1 MYLHPRLLALAA
13 DVRWRIIISAVV
25 GMLAVAA
32 GVARLAVA
40 AVIIVEVVRGN
51 ATFESLTWPLVI
63 MAILIAARAYLQY
76 LQEVMSHHTASM
88 VKVKLRERLYEHSLA
103 LGPGHFDSSR
113 TGDALMSLAEGV
125 ERLEAFFGRYL
136 PQMIVAALA
145 PVVIF
150 IFMAIIDFRTGLV
163 FLAFALLTLVIPN
176 MFHRWNRERSMA
188 RRDAYGALGADFL
201 DAVQGLSTLKAFG
214 QGRMRGELLA
224 ERARQLFRTTM
235 GVLAAN
241 AATGALTILGI
252 TGGAAVAL
260 GWGAVRVADGE
271 LELRALMIV
280 LMLGVEIFRPLRELV
295 QLYHDGVMAM
305 SSAEGIFA
313 IMDSPVSVRDPDR
326 SQPAGAS
333 AVPSDELKPEIS
345 FESVSHAYN
354 QGRRPALHH
363 LSFTLQEGETLGLV
377 GPSGAGKSTIVWLML
392 RFFDPQQGVIR
403 MGGHDLREIP
413 MEELRQQIS
422 VVTQDTYLFHGT
434 VAENLRF
441 GNPEATQEELEE
453 AAKAANAHE
462 FIHRLP
468 NGYETV
474 VGERAVRLS
483 GGQKQRIAIAR
494 ALLKDAPILILD
506 EALSSVDAENEAV
519 IREALDRL
527 MQGRTTLIIAHRLSS
542 VLRADRILVLD
553 EGRLVETGTHSELV
567 AAGGLYAGLMAQQ
580 QERLDFGFLP
590 TPGTPN
596 HPGAAVPQVDV
607 GAFIPRTAHGG
618 HGHHHHDS
626 PQAHR
631 RDGERG
637 DGHAS
642 HSAAHDHGSG
652 REEDG
657 HHHQGAAQAHRRDE
671 GHEHG
676 HSSHSV
682 AHDHESGREEDG
694 HHHQGAERAHR
705 RDEEHEHG
713 HASHPAATDHDSGR
727 EEDRHHHQG
736 AERAHRRDE
745 GHDHVSHH
753 AVQASA
759 GDRHGLQPDAEAFI
773 PRPGH
778 DGHGHHHHAA
788 PGARHGAMENGHR
801 EGPAHLGIIT
811 VWARLLGLVRPWGT
825 ELVLTFLLG
834 VAHHG
839 TAIGVGVV
847 SALLVGQVI
856 TGGDLTLLLI
866 LLAVLTPLA
875 AFFIWTES
883 WVAHDLAY
891 RLLAEMRV
899 DVYRKLDPLAPAY
912 MTRRRSGDLVSVVG
926 GDVETVEFFFAHT
939 ITPAFTAVVVPGVV
953 VAVLAFIAWPMALAV
968 APFLLAVALSPFFAQ
983 KRSERL
989 GEELRHQLGDVHAH
1003 MVDSIQGMREISAFG
1018 RGKARTAEMVDN
1030 SWKFAH
1036 FQLRFLKERAFQI
1049 GFIEAMTALGGL
1061 VVLTIGVWLLTNG
1074 NISRP
1079 ELILAVVLSVAA
1091 FAPVSDI
1098 ARTMKQLMETLAASR
1113 RLFAIH
1119 DEPVPVRDGPGVDDT
1134 RRNGRESAA
1143 PSLDFDAVAF
1153 DYGPGE
1159 PQALGGVSFK
1169 VEPGKTIALVGR
1181 SGAGKT
1187 TCANLVMRFWDP
1199 SIGAVRMD
1207 GHDIREFKLDDL
1219 RRQVALVSQDTY
1231 LFNASIR
1238 DNIVLGRPEASQAE
1252 LEDAARQA
1260 NCHDFITSF
1269 PDGYDTL
1276 VGERGMQ
1283 LSGGQRQRIAIARAL
1298 LKNAPVLVL
1307 DEATSHLDAVSES
1320 QLRQALV
1327 KLMEGRTT
1335 LVIAHRLSTIRD
1347 ADRIVVLDHGQAVEQ
1362 GSHEELLEQ
1371 QGLYA
1376 QLVATQLVS
1385 AGNGHE
1391 SAHEDDAHQGH
1402 APELPAEWTGVPG
1415 GHHHHH

>member
-1 MYLHPRLLALAA
+1 MYLHPRLLSLAV

-63 MAILIAARAYLQY
+63 MAVLIVARACLQY
-76 LQEVMSHHTASM
+76 LQEVMSHHTASL

-150 IFMAIIDFRTGLV
+150 IFMALIDFRTGLV
-163 FLAFALLTLVIPN
+163 FLAFALLTLIIPN
-176 MFHRWNRERSMA
+176 LFHRWNRERSMA

-201 DAVQGLSTLKAFG
+201 DAVQGLATLKAFG
-214 QGRMRGELLA
+214 QSRDRGELLA
-224 ERARQLFRTTM
+224 ERARNLFRTTM

-260 GWGAVRVADGE
+260 GWGAVRVADGD

-280 LMLGVEIFRPLRELV
+280 LMLGVEVFRPLRELV

-313 IMDSPVSVRDPDR
+313 IMDSPVAVKDPERADANGAA
-326 SQPAGAS
+326 PAS
-333 AVPSDELKPEIS
+333 APRQAQDELKPEIA
-345 FESVSHAYN
+345 FENVSHAYN
-354 QGRRPALHH
+354 EGRRPALHD
-363 LSFTLQEGETLGLV
+363 LSFTLHEGETLGLV

-392 RFFDPQQGVIR
+392 RFFDPQDGVVR
-403 MGGHDLREIP
+403 LGGRDARDIP
-413 MEELRQQIS
+413 LEELRQQVS

-434 VAENLRF
+434 VADNLRF
-441 GNPEATQEELEE
+441 GNPHATQAELEE
-453 AAKAANAHE
+453 AARAANAHE
-462 FIHRLP
+462 FIHHLP
-468 NGYETV
+468 QGYETV

-519 IREALDRL
+519 IVQALDRL
-527 MQGRTTLIIAHRLSS
+527 IEGRTTLRIAHRLSS
-542 VLRADRILVLD
+542 IVNADRILVLE
-553 EGRLVETGTHSELV
+553 EGRLVESGRHAELV
-567 AAGGLYAGLMAQQ
+567 AAGGLYAELMAQQ
-580 QERLDFGFLP
+580 QERLDFGP
-590 TPGTPN
+590 DTARESQ
-596 HPGAAVPQVDV
+596 HGAQGPVPAVDV
-607 GAFIPRTAHGG
+607 GAFMPSPAHEG
-618 HGHHHHDS
+618 HGHHHHAPS
-626 PQAHR
+626 QPHR
-631 RDGERG
+631 RDGE
-637 DGHAS
+637 
-642 HSAAHDHGSG
+642 HDHGH
-652 REEDG
+652 EHPQP
-657 HHHQGAAQAHRRDE
+657 HHDE
-671 GHEHG
+671 GHANHSPAQASQRHREHRHEHHDPVQAH
-676 HSSHSV
+676 HSDDEHNHDRQQHNP
-682 AHDHESGREEDG
+682 AQMRHDHGVQG
-694 HHHQGAERAHR
+694 HG
-705 RDEEHEHG
+705 
-713 HASHPAATDHDSGR
+713 P
-727 EEDRHHHQG
+727 
-736 AERAHRRDE
+736 
-745 GHDHVSHH
+745 
-753 AVQASA
+753 
-759 GDRHGLQPDAEAFI
+759 QPDASAFI

-778 DGHGHHHHAA
+778 DGHGHHHHDA
-788 PGARHGAMENGHR
+788 PAVRREHDDHHR
-801 EGPAHLGIIT
+801 GDRSRPLGIIT

-875 AFFIWTES
+875 AFFVWTES

-953 VAVLAFIAWPMALAV
+953 VAVLAVIAWPMALAV
-968 APFLLAVALSPFFAQ
+968 APFLFAVALSPFFAQ

-1018 RGKARTAEMVDN
+1018 RGPARTAEMVDN
-1030 SWKFAH
+1030 SWRFAH

-1049 GFIEAMTALGGL
+1049 GFIESMTALGGL

-1119 DEPVPVRDGPGVDDT
+1119 DEPVPVTDGPGIRGDGHPDAHP
-1134 RRNGRESAA
+1134 NGA
-1143 PSLDFDAVAF
+1143 PSLDFDEVGF

-1159 PQALGGVSFK
+1159 PQALSGVSFK
-1169 VEPGKTIALVGR
+1169 VEPGHTVALVGR

-1187 TCANLVMRFWDP
+1187 TCANLMMRFWDP
-1199 SIGAVRMD
+1199 SGGSVRLD
-1207 GHDIREFKLDDL
+1207 GHDIRDFKLDDL
-1219 RRQVALVSQDTY
+1219 RRRVALVSQDTY

-1238 DNIVLGRPEASQAE
+1238 ENIMLGRPDASEAE
-1252 LEDAARQA
+1252 LEEAARQA
-1260 NCHDFITSF
+1260 NCHDFITAF
-1269 PDGYDTL
+1269 PDGYDTI

-1320 QLRQALV
+1320 QLRQALEH
-1327 KLMEGRTT
+1327 LMQGRTT

-1347 ADRIVVLDHGQAVEQ
+1347 ADRIVVLDRGQAIEQ
-1362 GSHEELLEQ
+1362 GSHQELLES

-1376 QLVATQLVS
+1376 QLVATQLVGATNGEEPHPAS
-1385 AGNGHE
+1385 AQTPEPGH
-1391 SAHEDDAHQGH
+1391 HHPG
-1402 APELPAEWTGVPG
+1402 PLPAEWTGAHG
-1415 GHHHHH
+1415 GHHHH

>member
-13 DVRWRIIISAVV
+13 DVRWRIIISAIV

-63 MAILIAARAYLQY
+63 MAALIVARTYLQY
-76 LQEVMSHHTASM
+76 LQEVMSHHTASL

-103 LGPGHFDSSR
+103 LGPGHFDAAR

-150 IFMAIIDFRTGLV
+150 VFMAIIDLWTGV
-163 FLAFALLTLVIPN
+163 IFLIFALLTLVIPN

-201 DAVQGLSTLKAFG
+201 DSVQGLATLKAFG
-214 QGRMRGELLA
+214 QSRVRGELLA
-224 ERARQLFRTTM
+224 ERARVLFRTTM

-260 GWGAVRVADGE
+260 GWGAVRVADGD

-313 IMDSPVSVRDPDR
+313 IMDSPVTVRNPAREREPD
-326 SQPAGAS
+326 SATVAS
-333 AVPSDELKPEIS
+333 ASSKPEIT
-345 FESVSHAYN
+345 FEDVSHAYSE
-354 QGRRPALHH
+354 GRRPALHD
-363 LSFTLQEGETLGLV
+363 LSFTLHEGETLGLV
-377 GPSGAGKSTIVWLML
+377 GPSGAGKSTIVWLTL

-403 MGGHDLREIP
+403 MGGQDIRDIPLDRLRE
-413 MEELRQQIS
+413 RIS

-441 GNPEATQEELEE
+441 GNPDATQAQLEE
-453 AAKAANAHE
+453 AARTANAHD
-462 FIHRLP
+462 FISHLP
-468 NGYETV
+468 HGYDTV

-519 IREALDRL
+519 IVQALDRL
-527 MQGRTTLIIAHRLSS
+527 IEGRTTLRIAHRLSS
-542 VLRADRILVLD
+542 VVNADRILVLD
-553 EGRLVETGTHSELV
+553 EGRLVESGSHSELV
-567 AAGGLYAGLMAQQ
+567 AAGGLYADLMAQQ
-580 QERLDFGFLP
+580 QERVDFLVQP
-590 TPGTPN
+590 SAQTE
-596 HPGAAVPQVDV
+596 HPQQQAAPQVDV
-607 GAFIPRTAHGG
+607 SAFTPSLAHQGHGHHHHASPQAHRDEGHSGSQGVHEETHGHSGQGHGHHHDGASQAHHGGHRDGEHQQDGHHDGGTGREYSRHHGAAPSQRQHDGDGHHAVEQVPDAGHHGPQPDASAFIPRPAHEG
-618 HGHHHHDS
+618 HGHHHHDAPS
-626 PQAHR
+626 S
-631 RDGERG
+631 
-637 DGHAS
+637 GHS
-642 HSAAHDHGSG
+642 EQ
-652 REEDG
+652 R
-657 HHHQGAAQAHRRDE
+657 
-671 GHEHG
+671 HG
-676 HSSHSV
+676 H
-682 AHDHESGREEDG
+682 GP
-694 HHHQGAERAHR
+694 R
-705 RDEEHEHG
+705 R
-713 HASHPAATDHDSGR
+713 
-727 EEDRHHHQG
+727 
-736 AERAHRRDE
+736 
-745 GHDHVSHH
+745 
-753 AVQASA
+753 
-759 GDRHGLQPDAEAFI
+759 
-773 PRPGH
+773 
-778 DGHGHHHHAA
+778 
-788 PGARHGAMENGHR
+788 
-801 EGPAHLGIIT
+801 LGIIT
-811 VWARLLGLVRPWGT
+811 VWLRLLGLVKPWRN
-825 ELVLTFLLG
+825 ELILTFLLG

-839 TAIGVGVV
+839 TAIGVAVV

-899 DVYRKLDPLAPAY
+899 DIYRKLDPLAPAY
-912 MTRRRSGDLVSVVG
+912 MTRRRSGDLVSIVG

-953 VAVLAFIAWPMALAV
+953 VAVLAVIAWPMAIAV
-968 APFLLAVALSPFFAQ
+968 APFLVAVALSPFFAQ
-983 KRSERL
+983 RRSERL
-989 GEELRHQLGDVHAH
+989 GEELREQLGDVHAH
-1003 MVDSIQGMREISAFG
+1003 MVDSIQGMREIVAFG
-1018 RGKARTAEMVDN
+1018 QGRSRTGEMVAN
-1030 SWKFAH
+1030 SWRFAH

-1061 VVLTIGVWLLTNG
+1061 VVLTVGVWLLTSDV
-1074 NISRP
+1074 ISRP

-1119 DEPVPVRDGPGVDDT
+1119 DEPVPVVDGAGAPVVSD
-1134 RRNGRESAA
+1134 RQNGHRPA
-1143 PSLDFDAVAF
+1143 PSVVFDSVAF
-1153 DYGPGE
+1153 EYGTGE
-1159 PQALGGVSFK
+1159 PQALEGVSFD
-1169 VEPGKTIALVGR
+1169 VEPGHTVALVGR

-1187 TCANLVMRFWDP
+1187 TCANLAMRFWDP
-1199 SIGAVRMD
+1199 SSGSVQLD
-1207 GHDIREFKLDDL
+1207 GHDIREYKLDDL
-1219 RRQVALVSQDTY
+1219 RQQIALVSQDTY

-1238 DNIVLGRPEASQAE
+1238 ENILLGKPDATQAE
-1252 LEDAARQA
+1252 LEEAATLA
-1260 NCHDFITSF
+1260 NCHDFITAF
-1269 PDGYDTL
+1269 PEGYDTR

-1283 LSGGQRQRIAIARAL
+1283 LSGGQRQRVAIARAL
-1298 LKNAPVLVL
+1298 LKNAPVLIL

-1320 QLRQALV
+1320 QLRHALEN
-1327 KLMEGRTT
+1327 LMQGRTT

-1347 ADRIVVLDHGQAVEQ
+1347 ADRIVVLDRGVAIEQ
-1362 GSHEELLEQ
+1362 GSHQELLEHN
-1371 QGLYA
+1371 GLYA
-1376 QLVATQLVS
+1376 QLVGAQLVGATGGQETHHDEHGQHHS
-1385 AGNGHE
+1385 AG
-1391 SAHEDDAHQGH
+1391 
-1402 APELPAEWTGVPG
+1402 PELPSEWTGVPG

>member
-1 MYLHPRLLALAA
+1 MYLHPRLMSLAA

-25 GMLAVAA
+25 GLLAAAA

-40 AVIIVEVVRGN
+40 ALIIVEVVRGN
-51 ATFESLTWPLVI
+51 ATFESLTWPLVG
-63 MAILIAARAYLQY
+63 MAAFIVARACLQY
-76 LQEVMSHHTASM
+76 LQEVMSHHTASL

-150 IFMAIIDFRTGLV
+150 VFMALIDFRTGLV
-163 FLAFALLTLVIPN
+163 FLAFALLTLIIPN
-176 MFHRWNRERSMA
+176 LFHRWNRERSMA

-201 DAVQGLSTLKAFG
+201 DAVQGLATLKAFG
-214 QGRMRGELLA
+214 QSRNRGELIA
-224 ERARQLFRTTM
+224 ERARVLFRTTM
-235 GVLAAN
+235 SVLAAN

-260 GWGAVRVADGE
+260 GWGAVRVSEGD

-280 LMLGVEIFRPLRELV
+280 LMLGVEVFRPLRELV

-313 IMDSPVSVRDPDR
+313 IMDSPVAVRE
-326 SQPAGAS
+326 SQQAQPHDAGA
-333 AVPSDELKPEIS
+333 VSDGHLQPEIS
-345 FESVSHAYN
+345 FDNVSHAYN
-354 QGRRPALHH
+354 EGRRPALHE
-363 LSFTLQEGETLGLV
+363 LSFTLRAGETLGLV
-377 GPSGAGKSTIVWLML
+377 GPSGAGKSTIVWLIL

-403 MGGHDLREIP
+403 LGKRDVRNIALGELRE
-413 MEELRQQIS
+413 QVS
-422 VVTQDTYLFHGT
+422 VVTQDTYLFHGS

-441 GNPEATQEELEE
+441 GNPNATQEQLEE
-453 AAKAANAHE
+453 AAGAANAHE
-462 FIHRLP
+462 FISHLS

-494 ALLKDAPILILD
+494 ALLKDAPILVLD
-506 EALSSVDAENEAV
+506 EALSSVDAENEAL
-519 IREALDRL
+519 IQQALDRL
-527 MQGRTTLIIAHRLSS
+527 MEGRTTLIIAHRLSS
-542 VLRADRILVLD
+542 VVRADRILVLD
-553 EGRLVETGTHSELV
+553 DGRLVETGSHVELLST
-567 AAGGLYAGLMAQQ
+567 GGLYASLMEQQ
-580 QERLDFGFLP
+580 QERLDP
-590 TPGTPN
+590 AVHASETSHVSPQPS
-596 HPGAAVPQVDV
+596 AAQVDV
-607 GAFIPRTAHGG
+607 SAFIPSPAHQG
-618 HGHHHHDS
+618 HGHDHHAS

-631 RDGERG
+631 DDHQDERHHNRQ
-637 DGHAS
+637 D
-642 HSAAHDHGSG
+642 HSPEAHQHQHDHHAEAQPHRRHHDDEHNEHRHAVHAHEGSG
-652 REEDG
+652 HVPQPD
-657 HHHQGAAQAHRRDE
+657 AAAFIPQPAH
-671 GHEHG
+671 G
-676 HSSHSV
+676 
-682 AHDHESGREEDG
+682 
-694 HHHQGAERAHR
+694 
-705 RDEEHEHG
+705 
-713 HASHPAATDHDSGR
+713 
-727 EEDRHHHQG
+727 
-736 AERAHRRDE
+736 
-745 GHDHVSHH
+745 GHDHHQHEAPASQHH
-753 AVQASA
+753 DEST
-759 GDRHGLQPDAEAFI
+759 
-773 PRPGH
+773 
-778 DGHGHHHHAA
+778 
-788 PGARHGAMENGHR
+788 HGAGS
-801 EGPAHLGIIT
+801 GTLSIIA
-811 VWARLLGLVRPWGT
+811 VWARLLGLVKPWRN

-834 VAHHG
+834 VVHHG

-856 TGGDLTLLLI
+856 VGGDLTLLLI

-875 AFFIWTES
+875 AFFVWTES

-912 MTRRRSGDLVSVVG
+912 MTRRRSGDLVSIVG

-939 ITPAFTAVVVPGVV
+939 ITPAFTAVVVPAVV
-953 VAVLAFIAWPMALAV
+953 VAVLAVIAWPMALAV
-968 APFLLAVALSPFFAQ
+968 APFLVAVALSPFFAQ

-1003 MVDSIQGMREISAFG
+1003 MVDSIQGMREIVAFG
-1018 RGKARTAEMVDN
+1018 RGSSRTAEMVAN
-1030 SWKFAH
+1030 SWRFAH

-1049 GFIEAMTALGGL
+1049 GFIEAMTAFGGL
-1061 VVLTIGVWLLTNG
+1061 VVLTVGVWLLTNG

-1091 FAPVSDI
+1091 FAPVSDV

-1119 DEPVPVRDGPGVDDT
+1119 DEPVPVADGHGVS
-1134 RRNGRESAA
+1134 GREQMAAA
-1143 PSLDFDAVAF
+1143 PSLAFDAVGF

-1159 PQALGGVSFK
+1159 PQALHDVSFE
-1169 VEPGKTIALVGR
+1169 VEPGHTVALVGR

-1187 TCANLVMRFWDP
+1187 TCANLSMRFWDP
-1199 SIGAVRMD
+1199 ATGSVRLD
-1207 GHDIREFKLDDL
+1207 GHDMREFKLDDL
-1219 RRQVALVSQDTY
+1219 RQQIALVSQDTY

-1238 DNIVLGRPEASQAE
+1238 DNILLGRPDATEPE
-1252 LEDAARQA
+1252 LEEAARQA
-1260 NCHDFITSF
+1260 NCHDFVTAF
-1269 PDGYDTL
+1269 PDGYDTI

-1298 LKNAPVLVL
+1298 LKNAPVLIL

-1320 QLRQALV
+1320 QLRQALEN
-1327 KLMEGRTT
+1327 LMQGRTT

-1347 ADRIVVLDHGQAVEQ
+1347 ADRIVVLDHGEAIEQ
-1362 GSHEELLEQ
+1362 GNHQELLER
-1371 QGLYA
+1371 QGLYSR
-1376 QLVATQLVS
+1376 LVATQLVG
-1385 AGNGHE
+1385 ATNDHHVPDEHE
-1391 SAHEDDAHQGH
+1391 THDA
-1402 APELPAEWTGVPG
+1402 PLPAGWANPQGDQ
-1415 GHHHHH
+1415 HHHH

>member
-1 MYLHPRLLALAA
+1 MYLHPRLLSLAM
-13 DVRWRIIISAVV
+13 DVRWRIIVSAVV
-25 GMLAVAA
+25 GMLAAAA

-63 MAILIAARAYLQY
+63 MAVLIVARACLQY
-76 LQEVMSHHTASM
+76 LQEVMSHHTASL

-150 IFMAIIDFRTGLV
+150 IFMALIDFRTGLV

-176 MFHRWNRERSMA
+176 LFHRWNRERSMA

-201 DAVQGLSTLKAFG
+201 DAVQGLATLKAFG
-214 QGRMRGELLA
+214 QSRGRGELLA
-224 ERARQLFRTTM
+224 ERARNLFRTTM

-260 GWGAVRVADGE
+260 GWGAVRVADGD

-280 LMLGVEIFRPLRELV
+280 LMLGVEVFRPLRELV

-313 IMDSPVSVRDPDR
+313 IMDSPVTVRDPER
-326 SQPAGAS
+326 ATANGAAPASTA
-333 AVPSDELKPEIS
+333 ELKPEIA
-345 FESVSHAYN
+345 FEDVSHAYN
-354 QGRRPALHH
+354 EGRRPALHD
-363 LSFTLQEGETLGLV
+363 LSFTLHEGETLGLV
-377 GPSGAGKSTIVWLML
+377 GPSGAGKSTIIWLML
-392 RFFDPQQGVIR
+392 RFFDPQEGVIR
-403 MGGHDLREIP
+403 LGGRDVRDIP
-413 MEELRQQIS
+413 LEELRERLS

-434 VAENLRF
+434 VADNLRF
-441 GNPEATQEELEE
+441 GNPHATQHELEE
-453 AAKAANAHE
+453 AARAANAHE
-462 FIHRLP
+462 FIHHLP
-468 NGYETV
+468 QGYETV

-506 EALSSVDAENEAV
+506 EALSSVDAENEALIV
-519 IREALDRL
+519 QALDRL
-527 MQGRTTLIIAHRLSS
+527 IEGRTTLRIAHRLSS
-542 VLRADRILVLD
+542 VVNADRILVLD
-553 EGRLVETGTHSELV
+553 EGRLVESGRHAELV
-567 AAGGLYAGLMAQQ
+567 AAGGLYAELMAQQ
-580 QERLDFGFLP
+580 QERLDFGP
-590 TPGTPN
+590 DPARESQ
-596 HPGAAVPQVDV
+596 HGAQGPVPAVDV
-607 GAFIPRTAHGG
+607 GAFMPSPAHQD
-618 HGHHHHDS
+618 HGHHHHAPS
-626 PQAHR
+626 QPHR
-631 RDGERG
+631 RDNE
-637 DGHAS
+637 HS
-642 HSAAHDHGSG
+642 HGNEHRSPAQRHHDH
-652 REEDG
+652 EEHG
-657 HHHQGAAQAHRRDE
+657 NHAAAQASHR
-671 GHEHG
+671 
-676 HSSHSV
+676 HS
-682 AHDHESGREEDG
+682 D
-694 HHHQGAERAHR
+694 
-705 RDEEHEHG
+705 HG
-713 HASHPAATDHDSGR
+713 HAHHSQVQAHHSDDEHNHGRQQHNPAQT
-727 EEDRHHHQG
+727 RHHHRG
-736 AERAHRRDE
+736 E
-745 GHDHVSHH
+745 GH
-753 AVQASA
+753 
-759 GDRHGLQPDAEAFI
+759 GPQPDASAFI

-778 DGHGHHHHAA
+778 DGHGHHHHDA
-788 PGARHGAMENGHR
+788 PAVRRDHDDNHHGKR
-801 EGPAHLGIIT
+801 EAPLGIIA
-811 VWARLLGLVRPWGT
+811 VWMRLLGLVRPWGT

-875 AFFIWTES
+875 AFFVWTES

-939 ITPAFTAVVVPGVV
+939 VTPAFTAVVVPGVV
-953 VAVLAFIAWPMALAV
+953 VAVLAVIAWPMALAV
-968 APFLLAVALSPFFAQ
+968 APFLFAVALSPFFAQ

-989 GEELRHQLGDVHAH
+989 GEELRHQLGGVHAH

-1018 RGKARTAEMVDN
+1018 RGPARTAEMVEN
-1030 SWKFAH
+1030 SWRFAH

-1119 DEPVPVRDGPGVDDT
+1119 DEPVPVTDGPGIRGDE
-1134 RRNGRESAA
+1134 RLNGA
-1143 PSLDFDAVAF
+1143 PSLDFDEVGF

-1159 PQALGGVSFK
+1159 PQALSGVSFK
-1169 VEPGKTIALVGR
+1169 VEPGHTVALVGR

-1187 TCANLVMRFWDP
+1187 TCANLMMRFWDP
-1199 SIGAVRMD
+1199 SGGSVRLD
-1207 GHDIREFKLDDL
+1207 GHDIRDFKLDDL
-1219 RRQVALVSQDTY
+1219 RRRVALVSQDTY

-1238 DNIVLGRPEASQAE
+1238 ENIMLGRPDASEAE
-1252 LEDAARQA
+1252 LEEAARQA
-1260 NCHDFITSF
+1260 NCHDFITAF
-1269 PDGYDTL
+1269 PDGYDTV

-1320 QLRQALV
+1320 QLRQALER
-1327 KLMEGRTT
+1327 LMQGRTT

-1347 ADRIVVLDHGQAVEQ
+1347 ADRIVVLDHGKAIEQ
-1362 GSHEELLEQ
+1362 GSHQELLERH
-1371 QGLYA
+1371 GLYA
-1376 QLVATQLVS
+1376 QLVATQLVGT
-1385 AGNGHE
+1385 ANGQEPHPQ
-1391 SAHEDDAHQGH
+1391 AQEDGDHH
-1402 APELPAEWTGVPG
+1402 PAPLPSEWTGAHG
-1415 GHHHHH
+1415 GHHHH

>member
-1 MYLHPRLLALAA
+1 MYLHPRLLSLAA

-25 GMLAVAA
+25 GMLAVSA

-40 AVIIVEVVRGN
+40 AVIIVDVVRGN

-63 MAILIAARAYLQY
+63 MAALIVARAYLQY
-76 LQEVMSHHTASM
+76 LQEVMSHHTASL
-88 VKVKLRERLYEHSLA
+88 VKVKLRERLYQHSLA

-150 IFMAIIDFRTGLV
+150 IFMALIDLWTGV
-163 FLAFALLTLVIPN
+163 IFLAFALLTLVIPN
-176 MFHRWNRERSMA
+176 IFHRWNRERSVA

-214 QGRMRGELLA
+214 QSRTRGELLA
-224 ERARQLFRTTM
+224 ERARNLFRTTM

-241 AATGALTILGI
+241 AATGALTLLGI

-260 GWGAVRVADGE
+260 GWGAVRVADGDM
-271 LELRALMIV
+271 ELRALMIV
-280 LMLGVEIFRPLRELV
+280 LMLGVEVFRPLRELV
-295 QLYHDGVMAM
+295 QLYHDGMIAM

-313 IMDSPVSVRDPDR
+313 IMDSPATVRDPERDR
-326 SQPAGAS
+326 NGVAPVENSG
-333 AVPSDELKPEIS
+333 DLRPEVS
-345 FESVSHAYN
+345 FDNVSHAYSE
-354 QGRRPALHH
+354 GRRPALHD
-363 LSFTLQEGETLGLV
+363 LSFTLHEGETLGLV

-392 RFFDPQQGVIR
+392 RFFDPQQGTIR
-403 MGGHDLREIP
+403 LGGRDLREIRLD
-413 MEELRQQIS
+413 ELREQVS

-434 VAENLRF
+434 VADNLRY
-441 GNPEATQEELEE
+441 GNPDATQAQLEE
-453 AAKAANAHE
+453 AARAANAHE
-462 FIHRLP
+462 FISHLP

-506 EALSSVDAENEAV
+506 EALSNVDAENEALIV
-519 IREALDRL
+519 QALDRL
-527 MQGRTTLIIAHRLSS
+527 IEGRTTLRIAHRLSS
-542 VLRADRILVLD
+542 VVNADRILVLE
-553 EGRLVETGTHSELV
+553 EGRLVEAGAHNELV
-567 AAGGLYAGLMAQQ
+567 AAGGLYASLMAQQ
-580 QERLDFGFLP
+580 QERLDVVMQP
-590 TPGTPN
+590 ST
-596 HPGAAVPQVDV
+596 AAVAEQTASPQVDLSAFV
-607 GAFIPRTAHGG
+607 PRPAHEGHGHHHHAAPSSQHREHDDGGHHDGHETHRDGHQRDHHHAAPSSQHREHDDGHGHHEDGHHHAAPSSQHREHDDGHGHHREHDDGHGDGHHRDTPQAHHRPRSDARHDAAPAQVSDGHGAQPDASAFIPRPAHGG
-618 HGHHHHDS
+618 HGHHHHDAPAS
-626 PQAHR
+626 R
-631 RDGERG
+631 NRSDGQ
-637 DGHAS
+637 
-642 HSAAHDHGSG
+642 HGP
-652 REEDG
+652 E
-657 HHHQGAAQAHRRDE
+657 Q
-671 GHEHG
+671 
-676 HSSHSV
+676 
-682 AHDHESGREEDG
+682 
-694 HHHQGAERAHR
+694 
-705 RDEEHEHG
+705 
-713 HASHPAATDHDSGR
+713 
-727 EEDRHHHQG
+727 
-736 AERAHRRDE
+736 
-745 GHDHVSHH
+745 
-753 AVQASA
+753 
-759 GDRHGLQPDAEAFI
+759 
-773 PRPGH
+773 RP
-778 DGHGHHHHAA
+778 
-788 PGARHGAMENGHR
+788 
-801 EGPAHLGIIT
+801 LGIIT
-811 VWARLLGLVRPWGT
+811 VWARLLGLVKPWRN
-825 ELVLTFLLG
+825 ELILTFLLG

-866 LLAVLTPLA
+866 LLGVLTPLA
-875 AFFIWTES
+875 AFFVWTES

-953 VAVLAFIAWPMALAV
+953 VAVLAVIAWPMAIAV
-968 APFLLAVALSPFFAQ
+968 APFLVAVALSPFFAQ
-983 KRSERL
+983 RRSERL

-1003 MVDSIQGMREISAFG
+1003 MVDSIQGMREIVAFG
-1018 RGKARTAEMVDN
+1018 QGRSRTAEMVAN
-1030 SWKFAH
+1030 SWRFAH

-1061 VVLTIGVWLLTNG
+1061 VVLTVGVWLLTSDV
-1074 NISRP
+1074 ISRP

-1119 DEPVPVRDGPGVDDT
+1119 DEPVPVVDGPGVAPV
-1134 RRNGRESAA
+1134 NGRHAA
-1143 PSLDFDAVAF
+1143 PSLVFEAVGF

-1159 PQALGGVSFK
+1159 PQALNDVNFE
-1169 VEPGKTIALVGR
+1169 VEPGHTVALVGR

-1187 TCANLVMRFWDP
+1187 TCANLAMRFWDP
-1199 SIGAVRMD
+1199 GTGAVQLD
-1207 GHDIREFKLDDL
+1207 GNDIREFKLDDL
-1219 RRQVALVSQDTY
+1219 RQQIALVSQDTY
-1231 LFNASIR
+1231 LFNASVR
-1238 DNIVLGRPEASQAE
+1238 ENILLGRPGASQDE
-1252 LEDAARQA
+1252 LEEAARLA
-1260 NCHDFITSF
+1260 NCHDFISAF
-1269 PDGYDTL
+1269 PEGYDTL

-1298 LKNAPVLVL
+1298 LKNAPVLIL

-1320 QLRQALV
+1320 QLRHALEN
-1327 KLMEGRTT
+1327 LMQGRTT
-1335 LVIAHRLSTIRD
+1335 LVIAHRLSTIRN
-1347 ADRIVVLDHGQAVEQ
+1347 ADRIVVLDQGEAVEQ
-1362 GSHEELLEQ
+1362 GSHQELLER

-1376 QLVATQLVS
+1376 QLVSTQLVS
-1385 AGNGHE
+1385 ATKGRDAGGDEHE
-1391 SAHEDDAHQGH
+1391 HSQEHET
-1402 APELPAEWTGVPG
+1402 PLPAEWTGAPG

>member
-1 MYLHPRLLALAA
+1 MYLHPRLLSLAS
-13 DVRWRIIISAVV
+13 DIRWRIIISAVI

-63 MAILIAARAYLQY
+63 MAGLIVARAYLQY
-76 LQEVMSHHTASM
+76 QQEVMSHHTASM
-88 VKVKLRERLYEHSLA
+88 VKVKLRERLYAHSLA

-125 ERLEAFFGRYL
+125 ERLESFFGRYL

-150 IFMAIIDFRTGLV
+150 IFMALIDFRTGLI

-176 MFHRWNRERSMA
+176 LFHRWNRERSMA

-214 QGRMRGELLA
+214 QSRARGELLA
-224 ERARQLFRTTM
+224 ERARDLFRTTM

-280 LMLGVEIFRPLRELV
+280 LMLGVEVFRPLRELV

-313 IMDSPVSVRDPDR
+313 IMDSPVTVRDPEENKA
-326 SQPAGAS
+326 SGPAVEPAGR
-333 AVPSDELKPEIS
+333 LRPEIV
-345 FESVSHAYN
+345 FEQVSHAYN
-354 QGRRPALHH
+354 QGRRPALRD

-377 GPSGAGKSTIVWLML
+377 GPSGAGKSTVVWLML

-403 MGGHDLREIP
+403 LGGQDLRDIP
-413 MEELRQQIS
+413 LEELRRQVS
-422 VVTQDTYLFHGT
+422 VVTQDTYLFHGA

-441 GNPEATQEELEE
+441 GNPNATQEELE
-453 AAKAANAHE
+453 AAARAANAHE
-462 FIHRLP
+462 FIRHLP
-468 NGYETV
+468 QGYETV

-519 IREALDRL
+519 IQEALERL
-527 MQGRTTLIIAHRLSS
+527 MAGRTTLIIAHRLSS
-542 VLRADRILVLD
+542 VVNADRILVLD
-553 EGRLVETGTHSELV
+553 EGRLVESGSHSEML

-580 QERLDFGFLP
+580 QERLDFVF
-590 TPGTPN
+590 
-596 HPGAAVPQVDV
+596 HPELVERTSREIRHEGQPAAPQIDAS
-607 GAFIPRTAHGG
+607 AFMPQTVHQV
-618 HGHHHHDS
+618 HGHHHHEA
-626 PQAHR
+626 PKTHHR
-631 RDGERG
+631 DDRYDHDRHDHAEAQTDHRDGPR
-637 DGHAS
+637 S
-642 HSAAHDHGSG
+642 Y
-652 REEDG
+652 G
-657 HHHQGAAQAHRRDE
+657 HHHIEAQTDHPEGGRNHGREQRHTAQASP
-671 GHEHG
+671 EHA
-676 HSSHSV
+676 HSS
-682 AHDHESGREEDG
+682 
-694 HHHQGAERAHR
+694 
-705 RDEEHEHG
+705 
-713 HASHPAATDHDSGR
+713 
-727 EEDRHHHQG
+727 
-736 AERAHRRDE
+736 
-745 GHDHVSHH
+745 
-753 AVQASA
+753 
-759 GDRHGLQPDAEAFI
+759 QPDAEAFT

-778 DGHGHHHHAA
+778 DGHGHHHHTAPASRHNPHLDKRLEHLYGDRRAA
-788 PGARHGAMENGHR
+788 
-801 EGPAHLGIIT
+801 LGIFT
-811 VWARLLGLVRPWGT
+811 VWMRLLGLVKPWST
-825 ELVLTFLLG
+825 ELALTFLLG

-866 LLAVLTPLA
+866 LLAALTPLA

-953 VAVLAFIAWPMALAV
+953 VAVLAVIAWPMALAV
-968 APFLLAVALSPFFAQ
+968 APFLLAVALSPFIAQ
-983 KRSERL
+983 KRSEQL

-1018 RGKARTAEMVDN
+1018 QGSARTAEMVAN
-1030 SWKFAH
+1030 SWRFAH

-1061 VVLTIGVWLLTNG
+1061 VVLAIGVWLLTNG

-1119 DEPVPVRDGPGVDDT
+1119 DEPVPVTDGTGAHRYNDND
-1134 RRNGRESAA
+1134 GRYDEHQAAA
-1143 PSLDFDAVAF
+1143 PSLVFESVGF

-1159 PQALGGVSFK
+1159 PQALSEVSFT
-1169 VEPGKTIALVGR
+1169 VEPGHTVALVGR

-1199 SIGAVRMD
+1199 SVGSVQLD
-1207 GHDIREFKLDDL
+1207 GHNIRDFKLDDL
-1219 RRQVALVSQDTY
+1219 RGKVALVSQDTY
-1231 LFNASIR
+1231 LFNASIQE
-1238 DNIVLGRPEASQAE
+1238 NILLGRPEASRAE
-1252 LEDAARQA
+1252 LEEAARQA
-1260 NCHDFITSF
+1260 NCHDFITAF
-1269 PDGYDTL
+1269 PEGYDTT

-1298 LKNAPVLVL
+1298 LKNAPVLIL

-1320 QLRQALV
+1320 QLRQALEN
-1327 KLMEGRTT
+1327 LMQGRTT
-1335 LVIAHRLSTIRD
+1335 LVIAHRLSTIRG
-1347 ADRIVVLDHGQAVEQ
+1347 ADRIVVLDHGEAVEQ
-1362 GSHEELLEQ
+1362 GNHKELLERN
-1371 QGLYA
+1371 GLYA

-1385 AGNGHE
+1385 AANGPASGEHRPHQ
-1391 SAHEDDAHQGH
+1391 SPVRRGEDGPHDQ
-1402 APELPAEWTGVPG
+1402 PTPLPADWTGVPG
-1415 GHHHHH
+1415 GSHHHH

>member
-1 MYLHPRLLALAA
+1 MYLHPRLLSLAA
-13 DVRWRIIISAVV
+13 DVRWRIIVSAVV
-25 GMLAVAA
+25 GMLATAA

-63 MAILIAARAYLQY
+63 MAVLIVARAYLQY
-76 LQEVMSHHTASM
+76 LQEVMSHHTASL
-88 VKVKLRERLYEHSLA
+88 VKVKLRQRLYEHSLA

-150 IFMAIIDFRTGLV
+150 IFMALIDFRTGLV

-176 MFHRWNRERSMA
+176 LFHRWNRERSMA

-201 DAVQGLSTLKAFG
+201 DAVQGLATLKAFG
-214 QGRMRGELLA
+214 QSRGRGELLA
-224 ERARQLFRTTM
+224 ERARNLFRTTM

-260 GWGAVRVADGE
+260 GWGAVRVADGD

-280 LMLGVEIFRPLRELV
+280 LMLGVEVFRPLRELV

-313 IMDSPVSVRDPDR
+313 IMDSPVTVRDPER
-326 SQPAGAS
+326 ATANGPAPAS
-333 AVPSDELKPEIS
+333 TAKLKPEIA
-345 FESVSHAYN
+345 FENVSHAYN
-354 QGRRPALHH
+354 EGRRPALHD
-363 LSFTLQEGETLGLV
+363 LSFTLHESETLGLV

-392 RFFDPQQGVIR
+392 RFFDPQEGVVR
-403 MGGHDLREIP
+403 MGGRDVRDITL
-413 MEELRQQIS
+413 EELRERVS

-434 VAENLRF
+434 VADNLRF
-441 GNPEATQEELEE
+441 GNPHATQAELEE
-453 AAKAANAHE
+453 AARAANAHE
-462 FIHRLP
+462 FIHHLP
-468 NGYETV
+468 QGYETV

-519 IREALDRL
+519 IVQALDRL
-527 MQGRTTLIIAHRLSS
+527 IEGRTTLRIAHRLSS
-542 VLRADRILVLD
+542 IVNADRILVLE
-553 EGRLVETGTHSELV
+553 EGRLVESGRHAELV
-567 AAGGLYAGLMAQQ
+567 AAGGLYAELMAQQ
-580 QERLDFGFLP
+580 QERLDFGP
-590 TPGTPN
+590 DTARESQ
-596 HPGAAVPQVDV
+596 HGAQGPVPAVDV
-607 GAFIPRTAHGG
+607 GAFMPSPAHEG
-618 HGHHHHDS
+618 HGHHHHAPS
-626 PQAHR
+626 QPHR
-631 RDGERG
+631 RDGEH
-637 DGHAS
+637 DQVHEHPHPHHDEGHADHPPAQAS
-642 HSAAHDHGSG
+642 QRNREHGHEHHAPVQAHHSDDEHNHDRQQHNPAQTRHDHG
-652 REEDG
+652 
-657 HHHQGAAQAHRRDE
+657 AQ
-671 GHEHG
+671 G
-676 HSSHSV
+676 HS
-682 AHDHESGREEDG
+682 
-694 HHHQGAERAHR
+694 
-705 RDEEHEHG
+705 
-713 HASHPAATDHDSGR
+713 P
-727 EEDRHHHQG
+727 
-736 AERAHRRDE
+736 
-745 GHDHVSHH
+745 
-753 AVQASA
+753 
-759 GDRHGLQPDAEAFI
+759 QPDASAFT

-778 DGHGHHHHAA
+778 DGHGHHHHDA
-788 PGARHGAMENGHR
+788 PAVRRDHDDHLHGKRDA
-801 EGPAHLGIIT
+801 PLGIIT

-875 AFFIWTES
+875 AFFVWTES

-953 VAVLAFIAWPMALAV
+953 VAVLAVIAWPMAVAV
-968 APFLLAVALSPFFAQ
+968 APFLFAVALSPFFAQ

-1018 RGKARTAEMVDN
+1018 RGPARTAEMVDN
-1030 SWKFAH
+1030 SWRFAH

-1049 GFIEAMTALGGL
+1049 GFIEGMTALGGL

-1119 DEPVPVRDGPGVDDT
+1119 DEPVPVTDGPGVQS
-1134 RRNGRESAA
+1134 NGHPDAHPDGA
-1143 PSLDFDAVAF
+1143 PSLDFDEVGF

-1159 PQALGGVSFK
+1159 PQALSGVSFK
-1169 VEPGKTIALVGR
+1169 VEPGHTVALVGR

-1187 TCANLVMRFWDP
+1187 TCANLMMRFWDP
-1199 SIGAVRMD
+1199 SGGSVRLD
-1207 GHDIREFKLDDL
+1207 GHDIRDFKLDDL
-1219 RRQVALVSQDTY
+1219 RRRVALVSQDTY

-1238 DNIVLGRPEASQAE
+1238 ENIMLGRPDASE
-1252 LEDAARQA
+1252 TEMEEAARQA
-1260 NCHDFITSF
+1260 NCHDFTTAF
-1269 PDGYDTL
+1269 PDGYDTI

-1320 QLRQALV
+1320 QLRQALEH
-1327 KLMEGRTT
+1327 LMQGRTT

-1347 ADRIVVLDHGQAVEQ
+1347 ADRIVVLDHGQAIEQ
-1362 GSHEELLEQ
+1362 GSHQELLES

-1376 QLVATQLVS
+1376 QLVATQLVG
-1385 AGNGHE
+1385 ATNGEEPHPA
-1391 SAHEDDAHQGH
+1391 SVQAREDGH
-1402 APELPAEWTGVPG
+1402 DHSVPLPAEWTGAHG
-1415 GHHHHH
+1415 GHHHH

>member
-1 MYLHPRLLALAA
+1 MYLHPRLLSLAV

-63 MAILIAARAYLQY
+63 MAALIVARAYLQY
-76 LQEVMSHHTASM
+76 LQEVMSHHTASL

-150 IFMAIIDFRTGLV
+150 IFMALIDFYTGLI

-176 MFHRWNRERSMA
+176 LFHRWNRERSMA

-214 QGRMRGELLA
+214 QSRARGELLA
-224 ERARQLFRTTM
+224 ERARNLFRTTM

-280 LMLGVEIFRPLRELV
+280 LMLGVEVFRPLRELV

-313 IMDSPVSVRDPDR
+313 IMDSPAAVRDPDSRPVAYTEEGNDAGVSGSR
-326 SQPAGAS
+326 SFVQERGLPY
-333 AVPSDELKPEIS
+333 KPEIT
-345 FESVSHAYN
+345 FEQVSHSYAAGRGN
-354 QGRRPALHH
+354 GQGRRPALHD

-403 MGGHDLREIP
+403 LGGQDLRDIP
-413 MEELRQQIS
+413 LEELRQQVS

-441 GNPEATQEELEE
+441 GNPDATQEELE
-453 AAKAANAHE
+453 AAARAANAHE
-462 FIHRLP
+462 FIRHLAR
-468 NGYETV
+468 GYETV

-519 IREALDRL
+519 IVQALDRL
-527 MQGRTTLIIAHRLSS
+527 IEGRTTLRIAHRLSS
-542 VLRADRILVLD
+542 VVNADRILVLN
-553 EGRLVETGTHSELV
+553 EGRLVESGRHAELV
-567 AAGGLYAGLMAQQ
+567 AAGGLYAELMAQQ
-580 QERLDFGFLP
+580 QERLDFDF
-590 TPGTPN
+590 
-596 HPGAAVPQVDV
+596 HPARETHHDGPAAAPQVDV
-607 GAFIPRTAHGG
+607 GAFMPSPAHQGHEHHHHAPAQGHRRENQDEHRHIGHQGRPHPNPPPEGEGVSHRQPDASAFMPQPGHDG
-618 HGHHHHDS
+618 HGHHHHA
-626 PQAHR
+626 PAQGHR
-631 RDGERG
+631 RENQD
-637 DGHAS
+637 
-642 HSAAHDHGSG
+642 
-652 REEDG
+652 
-657 HHHQGAAQAHRRDE
+657 
-671 GHEHG
+671 EHG
-676 HSSHSV
+676 HI
-682 AHDHESGREEDG
+682 G
-694 HHHQGAERAHR
+694 HQGRP
-705 RDEEHEHG
+705 
-713 HASHPAATDHDSGR
+713 HPNPPP
-727 EEDRHHHQG
+727 
-736 AERAHRRDE
+736 E
-745 GHDHVSHH
+745 GEGVSH
-753 AVQASA
+753 
-759 GDRHGLQPDAEAFI
+759 RQPDASAFM
-773 PRPGH
+773 PQPGH

-788 PGARHGAMENGHR
+788 PAARHDEHHHGDGQTT
-801 EGPAHLGIIT
+801 LGIFT
-811 VWARLLGLVRPWGT
+811 VWRRLLGLVRPWSG
-825 ELVLTFLLG
+825 ELLLTFLLG

-875 AFFIWTES
+875 AFFVWTES

-953 VAVLAFIAWPMALAV
+953 VAVLAVIAWPMALGV

-1018 RGKARTAEMVDN
+1018 QGRARTAEMVAN
-1030 SWKFAH
+1030 SWRFAH

-1061 VVLTIGVWLLTNG
+1061 VVLAIGVWLLTNG

-1119 DEPVPVRDGPGVDDT
+1119 DEPVPVMDGLGVE
-1134 RRNGRESAA
+1134 RPHPNPPPEGEGRAHDGHQAAA
-1143 PSLDFDAVAF
+1143 PSVVFGAVGF

-1159 PQALGGVSFK
+1159 PQALSEVSFS
-1169 VEPGKTIALVGR
+1169 VEPGHTVALVGR

-1199 SIGAVRMD
+1199 SVGSVQLD
-1207 GHDIREFKLDDL
+1207 GHDIRDFKLDDL
-1219 RRQVALVSQDTY
+1219 RQQVALVSQDTY

-1238 DNIVLGRPEASQAE
+1238 ENIMLGRPDASQAE
-1252 LEDAARQA
+1252 LEEAARQA
-1260 NCHDFITSF
+1260 NCHDFITAF
-1269 PDGYDTL
+1269 PDGYDTI

-1298 LKNAPVLVL
+1298 LKNAPVLIL

-1320 QLRQALV
+1320 QLRQALEN
-1327 KLMEGRTT
+1327 LMQGRTT

-1347 ADRIVVLDHGQAVEQ
+1347 ADRIVVLDHGEAVEQ
-1362 GSHEELLEQ
+1362 GSHQELLERH
-1371 QGLYA
+1371 GLYA
-1376 QLVATQLVS
+1376 QLVATQLVGATDGDEHHS
-1385 AGNGHE
+1385 DEAGH
-1391 SAHEDDAHQGH
+1391 HQH
-1402 APELPAEWTGVPG
+1402 PAPLPTEWTGAHG
-1415 GHHHHH
+1415 GHHHH